1 MQLNCIDTVAQS
13 MLLHSSCCFLK
24 HSKGRLITQPKTV
37 YEMCTVF
44 DLWYWWGNF
53 GKTTIYCGFIG
64 GEYRNRT
71 GVHGFAIQK
80 ERPRKQ
86 RLKGAKHP
94 LTKSEQ
100 KAKVSKRNSPVQ
112 NEKGP
117 VTAATV
123 NRGQI
128 EKACQ
133 LSEDISTGQ
142 RRTANA
148 QSAFSWPLT
157 GEAIQ

>member
-1 MQLNCIDTVAQS
+1 MGGYESSN
-13 MLLHSSCCFLK
+13 LLILF
-24 HSKGRLITQPKTV
+24 
-37 YEMCTVF
+37 
-44 DLWYWWGNF
+44 
-53 GKTTIYCGFIG
+53 G

-80 ERPRKQ
+80 DRKQ
-86 RLKGAKHP
+86 KQWFRGAKCP
-94 LTKSEQ
+94 LTESEQ
-100 KAKVSKRNSPVQ
+100 KAKVSKPNSSVQ

-123 NRGQI
+123 KRGQI

-133 LSEDISTGQ
+133 LSLHISMGQ
-142 RRTANA
+142 CRIANA

-157 GEAIQ
+157 GEVIQ

>member
-1 MQLNCIDTVAQS
+1 MIS
-13 MLLHSSCCFLK
+13 
-24 HSKGRLITQPKTV
+24 
-37 YEMCTVF
+37 
-44 DLWYWWGNF
+44 F
-53 GKTTIYCGFIG
+53 GG
-64 GEYRNRT
+64 GYRNRT

-80 ERPRKQ
+80 ERKRKQ

-100 KAKVSKRNSPVQ
+100 KAKVSKPNSPVQ

-133 LSEDISTGQ
+133 LSKHISTGQ
-142 RRTANA
+142 RRIANA

-157 GEAIQ
+157 GEVVQ

>member
-1 MQLNCIDTVAQS
+1 MGQGEENAKC
-13 MLLHSSCCFLK
+13 LK
-24 HSKGRLITQPKTV
+24 T
-37 YEMCTVF
+37 
-44 DLWYWWGNF
+44 N
-53 GKTTIYCGFIG
+53 G

-80 ERPRKQ
+80 ESKQ
-86 RLKGAKHP
+86 KQSLKGAKHP

-100 KAKVSKRNSPVQ
+100 KAKVSKPNSLVQ

-133 LSEDISTGQ
+133 LSHHISMGE
-142 RRTANA
+142 RRIANA
-148 QSAFSWPLT
+148 QPAFSRPLT
-157 GEAIQ
+157 GEVIQ

>member
-1 MQLNCIDTVAQS
+1 
-13 MLLHSSCCFLK
+13 MLEENQKRC
-24 HSKGRLITQPKTV
+24 
-37 YEMCTVF
+37 
-44 DLWYWWGNF
+44 N
-53 GKTTIYCGFIG
+53 G

-80 ERPRKQ
+80 ERKRKQ

-100 KAKVSKRNSPVQ
+100 KAKVSKPNSPVQ

-133 LSEDISTGQ
+133 LSQYVSMSK
-142 RRTANA
+142 RHTANA
-148 QSAFSWPLT
+148 QSAFSRPLT
-157 GEAIQ
+157 GEVVQ

>member
-1 MQLNCIDTVAQS
+1 MWCKPLNV
-13 MLLHSSCCFLK
+13 
-24 HSKGRLITQPKTV
+24 
-37 YEMCTVF
+37 
-44 DLWYWWGNF
+44 N
-53 GKTTIYCGFIG
+53 G

-80 ERPRKQ
+80 NNNRKQ
-86 RLKGAKHP
+86 RLKGANYP

-100 KAKVSKRNSPVQ
+100 IAKVSKPNSPVQ

-128 EKACQ
+128 EKTCQ
-133 LSEDISTGQ
+133 LSEHISTGQ
-142 RRTANA
+142 HRTTNA
-148 QSAFSWPLT
+148 QPPFSWPLA
-157 GEAIQ
+157 GEVVQ

>member
-1 MQLNCIDTVAQS
+1 LACVKI
-13 MLLHSSCCFLK
+13 SCKPLK
-24 HSKGRLITQPKTV
+24 S
-37 YEMCTVF
+37 
-44 DLWYWWGNF
+44 N
-53 GKTTIYCGFIG
+53 G

-80 ERPRKQ
+80 ERKQKQ
-86 RLKGAKHP
+86 RLRGAKHP

-100 KAKVSKRNSPVQ
+100 KAKVPKPISPVQ

-133 LSEDISTGQ
+133 LSEDNSTGQ

-157 GEAIQ
+157 DEVVQ

>member
-1 MQLNCIDTVAQS
+1 MTQVID
-13 MLLHSSCCFLK
+13 
-24 HSKGRLITQPKTV
+24 
-37 YEMCTVF
+37 
-44 DLWYWWGNF
+44 
-53 GKTTIYCGFIG
+53 FIG

-80 ERPRKQ
+80 ENKRKQ

-100 KAKVSKRNSPVQ
+100 KAKVSKPNSPVQ

-133 LSEDISTGQ
+133 LSKHISTGQ
-142 RRTANA
+142 RHTANA
-148 QSAFSWPLT
+148 QSAFSRPRT
-157 GEAIQ
+157 CEVTQ

>member
-1 MQLNCIDTVAQS
+1 MS
-13 MLLHSSCCFLK
+13 YHK
-24 HSKGRLITQPKTV
+24 
-37 YEMCTVF
+37 
-44 DLWYWWGNF
+44 
-53 GKTTIYCGFIG
+53 IG
-64 GEYRNRT
+64 GEYRNRI

-80 ERPRKQ
+80 EKQRKQ
-86 RLKGAKHP
+86 KVKGAKHP

-100 KAKVSKRNSPVQ
+100 KAKVSKPNSPVQ

-133 LSEDISTGQ
+133 LSKHISMSQ
-142 RRTANA
+142 RHIANA
-148 QSAFSWPLT
+148 QSAFLWPLT
-157 GEAIQ
+157 DEVVQ

>member
-1 MQLNCIDTVAQS
+1 M
-13 MLLHSSCCFLK
+13 
-24 HSKGRLITQPKTV
+24 
-37 YEMCTVF
+37 
-44 DLWYWWGNF
+44 
-53 GKTTIYCGFIG
+53 GKVG
-64 GEYRNRT
+64 GEYRNQT

-80 ERPRKQ
+80 EIKQKQ
-86 RLKGAKHP
+86 RLRGAKCP

-100 KAKVSKRNSPVQ
+100 KAKVSKPSSPVQ

-133 LSEDISTGQ
+133 LSKDISTGHY
-142 RRTANA
+142 RSANA
-148 QSAFSWPLT
+148 QSAFSRPLT
-157 GEAIQ
+157 GEVVQ

>member
-1 MQLNCIDTVAQS
+1 MELPRT
-13 MLLHSSCCFLK
+13 L
-24 HSKGRLITQPKTV
+24 
-37 YEMCTVF
+37 
-44 DLWYWWGNF
+44 
-53 GKTTIYCGFIG
+53 G

-80 ERPRKQ
+80 ERARKQ
-86 RLKGAKHP
+86 WLRGAKHP

-100 KAKVSKRNSPVQ
+100 KAKVSKLNSPVQ

-133 LSEDISTGQ
+133 LSKYVSMSHY
-142 RRTANA
+142 RSANA
-148 QSAFSWPLT
+148 QSAFSRPLT
-157 GEAIQ
+157 GEVVQ